1 MKTLVSVSIVIA
13 LIIGVIYYWRWTAI
27 KQQVRQRLVESDEP
41 IVDSSFAERPFARR
55 YRRIPWFVGLALG
68 FILSI
73 VFVWP
78 VNISVGVSVSMA
90 LLGLELDAWIY
101 EYRITRI
108 ETQLADTIDV
118 VVASLSSGSSLQA
131 SLIEAADFSQQPLKT
146 VLLETVARLRLGDAP
161 SDVFQTLGRRVPSE
175 SFQLLSTSLIVNWE
189 MGGGLA
195 ETLADLGKTIRDRIV
210 ISRQV
215 RALSAQGRL
224 TTLTVLA
231 VIWFM
236 AAMMWQADGPRFVNF
251 VNSVVGSWLVAVSLF
266 LQGIGIALVSRIS
279 RPTV

>member
-1 MKTLVSVSIVIA
+1 MNRLVSVSIVIA
-13 LIIGVIYYWRWTAI
+13 LIVGVFYYWRWTAI

-41 IVDSSFAERPFARR
+41 IVDSIFAERPFARR
-55 YRRIPWFVGLALG
+55 YRWIPWLVGLVLG
-68 FILSI
+68 FFLSI
-73 VFVWP
+73 VFDWP

-90 LLGLELDAWIY
+90 LLGLELDAWIF
-101 EYRITRI
+101 EYRLTRI

-195 ETLADLGKTIRDRIV
+195 ETLAALGKTIRDRIV

-236 AAMMWQADGPRFVNF
+236 AAMMWQADGARFVNF
-251 VNSVVGSWLVAVSLF
+251 VTSVVGSWLVAVSLF

>member
-1 MKTLVSVSIVIA
+1 MNRLVSVSIVIA
-13 LIIGVIYYWRWTAI
+13 LIIGVVYYWRWTAI

-41 IVDSSFAERPFARR
+41 IVDSIFAERPFARR
-55 YRRIPWFVGLALG
+55 YRWIPWLVGLVLG
-68 FILSI
+68 FFLSI
-73 VFVWP
+73 VFDWP

-90 LLGLELDAWIY
+90 LLGLELDAWIF
-101 EYRITRI
+101 EYRLTRI

-161 SDVFQTLGRRVPSE
+161 SDVFQTLGIRVPSE

-195 ETLADLGKTIRDRIV
+195 ETLAALGKTIRDRIV

-236 AAMMWQADGPRFVNF
+236 AAMMWQADGARFVNF
-251 VNSVVGSWLVAVSLF
+251 VTSVVGSWLVAVSLF

>member
-1 MKTLVSVSIVIA
+1 VIA
-13 LIIGVIYYWRWTAI
+13 LIVGVFYYWRWTAI

-41 IVDSSFAERPFARR
+41 IVDSIFAERPFARR
-55 YRRIPWFVGLALG
+55 YRWIPWLVGLVLG
-68 FILSI
+68 FFLSI
-73 VFVWP
+73 VFDWP

-90 LLGLELDAWIY
+90 LLGLELDAWIF
-101 EYRITRI
+101 EYRLTRI

-161 SDVFQTLGRRVPSE
+161 SDVFQTLGIRVPSE

-195 ETLADLGKTIRDRIV
+195 ETLAALGKTIRDRIV

-236 AAMMWQADGPRFVNF
+236 AAMMWQADGARFVNF
-251 VNSVVGSWLVAVSLF
+251 VTSVVGSWLVAVSLF